1 MQAYNELQLKY
12 RDLTQALTIANIEE
26 VLVDNINY
34 IEEPGVYNVLT
45 IFLYFE
51 NDVYPRSITVYQYGE
66 CFILNEACTIGK
78 RLYNSL
84 VLALNSYNI
93 QHI

>member
-1 MQAYNELQLKY
+1 MSAYNELQLKY
-12 RDLTQALTIANIEE
+12 RDLTQALTIGKIEE
-26 VLVDNINY
+26 VTIDNINY
-34 IEEPGVYNVLT
+34 IEEYGLYNVLT

-51 NDVYPRSITVYQYGE
+51 NNAYPCGITVYQYGNH
-66 CFILNEACTIGK
+66 FILNEAYGIGK

>member
-1 MQAYNELQLKY
+1 MNAYNELQLKY
-12 RDLTQALTIANIEE
+12 RDLTHVLTIANIEE
-26 VLVDNINY
+26 VLIDNINY
-34 IEEPGVYNVLT
+34 IDEPGLYNVLT

-51 NDVYPRSITVYQYGE
+51 NDAYPRSITVYQYGE
-66 CFILNEACTIGK
+66 CFILNEAYTIGK

>member
-1 MQAYNELQLKY
+1 MNAYNELQIKY

-26 VLVDNINY
+26 VLIDNINY
-34 IEEPGVYNVLT
+34 IEEYGNYNVLT

-51 NDVYPRSITVYQYGE
+51 NNVYPRAITVYQYGE